1 MTREQF
7 MQSLEKLLAALP
19 TEERRDALD
28 YYDEYFDAA
37 GPDREAETLAEL
49 GSPEEV
55 AQKILE
61 DQPTVPAAV
70 DPNGTSRPA
79 QAAAHRFSLNQ
90 TLRWAGLAVV
100 VVILCMF
107 LFQHSFAR
115 NVAQT
120 GDVYTIASSDSAQ
133 TASTTEVSLEALKKL
148 TLDLD
153 TGSVIFEEKAGLTE
167 ASVAFK
173 DPDPRASLSTDFS
186 ASGSTI
192 SYKLPRNTTG
202 SESDTFTVIITLPTD
217 FEMELL
223 DVSLDMGSLTLGSL
237 NVNDLEADLDM
248 GSVIADFLTCNT
260 ADVELDMGSFTA
272 RQVDAKTLTAGSSM
286 GSLSIGLLRAEKAD
300 LSTDMGSVTVTLT
313 APAENYALHASS
325 DLGKLTIAGKTYH
338 ESYTSSGHY
347 PVTLSTSMGQITVNY
362 K

>member
-1 MTREQF
+1 

-19 TEERRDALD
+19 AEERRDALD

-61 DQPTVPAAV
+61 DQPTVPAV
-70 DPNGTSRPA
+70 SDPNGASRPP
-79 QAAAHRFSLNQ
+79 QAAAHRLSLNQ

-107 LFQHSFAR
+107 MFQHSFAR
-115 NVAQT
+115 QVAQT

-133 TASTTEVSLEALKKL
+133 TASATEVSLEALKKL

-153 TGSVIFEEKAGLTE
+153 TGSVIFEEKAGLT
-167 ASVAFK
+167 
-173 DPDPRASLSTDFS
+173 
-186 ASGSTI
+186 
-192 SYKLPRNTTG
+192 
-202 SESDTFTVIITLPTD
+202 
-217 FEMELL
+217 
-223 DVSLDMGSLTLGSL
+223 
-237 NVNDLEADLDM
+237 
-248 GSVIADFLTCNT
+248 
-260 ADVELDMGSFTA
+260 GSFTA
-272 RQVDAKTLTAGSSM
+272 RQVDAKMLTADNSM

-300 LSTDMGSVTVTLT
+300 LSTDMGSVTVTLP

-325 DLGKLTIAGKTYH
+325 DMGKLTIAGKTYQ

-347 PVTLSTSMGQITVNY
+347 PVTLSTNMGQITVNY